1 MSKVYIDNG
10 VSISNLND
18 EQLKVF
24 KEGLFKSK
32 GQSNNE
38 FGVELVLAGATSDE
52 VAKFA
57 SKVEGRAMLTAPSRS
72 STKKKVYK
80 SVMQVVRRVP
90 NFWDTVRG
98 RNIKENHSEILA
110 KMNIDTERYL
120 PVTKFDAKL
129 SEMYLQT
136 TFRVAGESY
145 CMFSEQSNLRSDS
158 IVAGRI
164 RVAEVFSPLSKV
176 KFARD
181 DVITEMVSQTAKGS
195 EIELP
200 DYDKNRAYDIDSL
213 AHMDEAI
220 TSVMRPREL
229 MVDLLREAYNGYF
242 RHNPKSTYSIKIM
255 CIMEGFYE
263 VCREMGIAGIL
274 DGTVTGRYY
283 VSGATLKGVMQTVIK
298 MAGTY
303 RRLVKNGFSES
314 VARETVL
321 AEINDNIIK
330 RASRPQLRFYP
341 RNDYKDTPAEEREK
355 AKKVSKPRTSSPKR
369 RVLTLEDL

>member
-1 MSKVYIDNG
+1 MSKICVDNSLG
-10 VSISNLND
+10 ICSLND

-24 KEGLFKSK
+24 KEALFKSK

-57 SKVEGRAMLTAPSRS
+57 SRVEGRAMLTKSSKGINSAPYRA
-72 STKKKVYK
+72 
-80 SVMQVVRRVP
+80 VMQVVRRVP
-90 NFWDTVRG
+90 NFWDTVKG
-98 RNIKENHSEILA
+98 RNIKSEHAGILA
-110 KMNIDTERYL
+110 KLGINTERYL

-129 SEMYLQT
+129 SDMYLQT
-136 TFRVAGESY
+136 TYRVTGESY
-145 CMFSEQSNLRSDS
+145 CMFSAQSDLRYDS
-158 IVAGRI
+158 ITAGK
-164 RVAEVFSPLSKV
+164 VKMAEIFSPLSQV
-176 KFARD
+176 KFLKDNA
-181 DVITEMVSQTAKGS
+181 VIELVSNTTRNA
-195 EIELP
+195 ETELP

-220 TSVMRPREL
+220 TSQMSPREL
-229 MVDLLREAYNGYF
+229 MADLLRDDFEGYF
-242 RHNPKSTYSIKIM
+242 RHNPTSTYSIKIM

-263 VCREMGIAGIL
+263 VCREMGIVGIL
-274 DGTVTGRYY
+274 DGAANGRYY
-283 VSGATLKGVMQTVIK
+283 VSGATLKGIMQNVIK

-303 RRLVKNGFSES
+303 RRLVKSGFGES

-330 RASRPQLRFYP
+330 RASRPQVRFYG

-355 AKKVSKPRTSSPKR
+355 VKKVSKSSTGKPKR

>member
-10 VSISNLND
+10 VSISDLND

-32 GQSNNE
+32 GQSNNK
-38 FGVELVLAGATSDE
+38 FGVELALAGASSDE
-52 VAKFA
+52 VASLA
-57 SKVEGRAMLTAPSRS
+57 SKVDGRAMLTTPSRS
-72 STKKKVYK
+72 STKNKAYK

-90 NFWDTVRG
+90 NFWDTIRG

-110 KMNIDTERYL
+110 KMGINTERYL

-136 TFRVAGESY
+136 TFRVCGESY
-145 CMFSEQSNLRSDS
+145 CMFSEQSDLRSDS
-158 IVAGRI
+158 IVAGKI
-164 RVAEVFSPLSKV
+164 KVAEVFSPLSKV
-176 KFARD
+176 KFAGD
-181 DVITEMVSQTAKGS
+181 DVITEMASQTVRA

-200 DYDKNRAYDIDSL
+200 DYEKNRAYDIDSL

-220 TSVMRPREL
+220 TSAMRPREL

-263 VCREMGIAGIL
+263 VCREMGIAGVL
-274 DGTVTGRYY
+274 DGAVNGRYY

-355 AKKVSKPRTSSPKR
+355 AKKVSKPRTSSPTR
-369 RVLTLEDL
+369 RVLTLADL